1 MIRFSVSQIICQMAT
16 DVNRNVSD
24 VVVQK
29 SIFLTM
35 PVLIGYFKVT
45 WYLTIKLFSSISLN
59 LWRHKVTFRRSP
71 NFDCSL
77 WYISLNLSSLKWWS
91 CRTRTNSYQNTI
103 RSKTQQGAF
112 SFCAMINVSCP
123 RLTVRSRVVNMLYLC
138 WIVLQILVTN

>member
-1 MIRFSVSQIICQMAT
+1 MRFSVWQIICQMAT

-29 SIFLTM
+29 SILLTM

-45 WYLTIKLFSSISLN
+45 WYLTMKLFSSISLN

-77 WYISLNLSSLKWWS
+77 WYISL
-91 CRTRTNSYQNTI
+91 I
-103 RSKTQQGAF
+103 
-112 SFCAMINVSCP
+112 CP
-123 RLTVRSRVVNMLYLC
+123 RKSDDLGEHE
-138 WIVLQILVTN
+138 QILNKTLTELKPSRMLPLFTLWSMLVQPSPDCSFQGGENVVPLLTCFTRDDQC